1 MEPHSKALIA
11 PKVVAL
17 VGVSDNPAKLT
28 ARPFQ
33 FSRKHGFGG
42 KIYIVNPRREMVLG
56 ETAYPSVSAIPD
68 RVDHA
73 YILLGTNLVEG
84 ALDDCI
90 AAGVAVV
97 TVLADG
103 FAEAGAEGQARQA
116 RLVAKANEAGIML
129 IGPNSMGVVNSETG
143 FACTTNAAFKAD
155 HLLPGR
161 VAVLS
166 HSGSLIGALLSRGTQ
181 RNIGFSHFVSLGN
194 EAQSCVGRTG
204 LALVDSPEIDGFVLF
219 LETMRNP
226 ELFTSF
232 ARAARQRG
240 KPIVAYMLGKSREG
254 QALSVSHT
262 GALTGEAEALRA
274 FLRHNHIA
282 EVSQLDA
289 LFEAPAL
296 LLQRGRLENRPAT
309 ATVITT
315 TGGGGAMMVDQ
326 LSLRGVTLAG
336 PSADT
341 AAYFAENNIPF
352 GSGKLV
358 DVTLAGAQYDIMK
371 AAIARLIT
379 DPETGVLVVAIGSSA
394 QFNPELAVKP
404 IIDAIRE
411 NPGAAPVAA
420 FPLPHAPES
429 MQMLQSA
436 GVPTFGSV
444 ESAADSV
451 ALMLSRYTEPKVT
464 PVGGDASR
472 KAIEDILQNATP
484 SKNMLLDEVTASR
497 IFSALGA
504 DHPKQVFVT
513 DLDNPDEIIVSVDK
527 AGLSYPMVAKL
538 VSPDLPHKTDY
549 GAVTLHIESPAML
562 VRAVTTMRRN
572 VRRTLPDVVI
582 NGVLVQQLELGI
594 GEALIGLRRDN
605 LVGPV
610 ITVGAGG
617 VLAEIYRDVAIRP
630 APVSIDTA
638 KEMIEEVRGFALLRG
653 YRGQPAAD
661 CDALAQLVSALSG
674 LATYPAIAEAEIN
687 PVLVQRDG
695 VMMLDALIRLAAEGA
710 AG

>member
-166 HSGSLIGALLSRGTQ
+166 HSGSLIGTLLSRGTQ

-219 LETMRNP
+219 RKPCETQSSSQALP
-226 ELFTSF
+226 ERHDSVASQSWPICLVNHERAGAVGLAYWCFDWRGRS
-232 ARAARQRG
+232 AARVLQ
-240 KPIVAYMLGKSREG
+240 
-254 QALSVSHT
+254 
-262 GALTGEAEALRA
+262 
-274 FLRHNHIA
+274 HNHIA

-296 LLQRGRLENRPAT
+296 LLQRGVWRIGRQQ
-309 ATVITT
+309 
-315 TGGGGAMMVDQ
+315 Q
-326 LSLRGVTLAG
+326 LSSR
-336 PSADT
+336 
-341 AAYFAENNIPF
+341 
-352 GSGKLV
+352 
-358 DVTLAGAQYDIMK
+358 Q
-371 AAIARLIT
+371 
-379 DPETGVLVVAIGSSA
+379 PEVV
-394 QFNPELAVKP
+394 
-404 IIDAIRE
+404 
-411 NPGAAPVAA
+411 
-420 FPLPHAPES
+420 
-429 MQMLQSA
+429 
-436 GVPTFGSV
+436 
-444 ESAADSV
+444 
-451 ALMLSRYTEPKVT
+451 
-464 PVGGDASR
+464 
-472 KAIEDILQNATP
+472 
-484 SKNMLLDEVTASR
+484 
-497 IFSALGA
+497 
-504 DHPKQVFVT
+504 
-513 DLDNPDEIIVSVDK
+513 
-527 AGLSYPMVAKL
+527 
-538 VSPDLPHKTDY
+538 
-549 GAVTLHIESPAML
+549 
-562 VRAVTTMRRN
+562 
-572 VRRTLPDVVI
+572 
-582 NGVLVQQLELGI
+582 
-594 GEALIGLRRDN
+594 
-605 LVGPV
+605 
-610 ITVGAGG
+610 
-617 VLAEIYRDVAIRP
+617 
-630 APVSIDTA
+630 
-638 KEMIEEVRGFALLRG
+638 
-653 YRGQPAAD
+653 GQ
-661 CDALAQLVSALSG
+661 
-674 LATYPAIAEAEIN
+674 
-687 PVLVQRDG
+687 
-695 VMMLDALIRLAAEGA
+695 
-710 AG
+710 